1 MRVETERMY
10 LYPLSDE
17 EMRLVI
23 EKESDPEMKQA
34 YTEML
39 EGSLSNPDKR
49 IWYAIWNMELKD
61 DPETIVGDFCFKGF
75 GDDGVIEIGYGL
87 KEEYRHHGY
96 MTEAVK
102 AITEWALSQD
112 GVKQVEAETDAENI
126 DSQKVL
132 FQSGFASNGKMG
144 EEGPRFV
151 YENMLFLMIMVI
163 MVCSLTACGQQETGT
178 DDAAY
183 PWSDA
188 PVETIEAIVEVVQL
202 PDEPSMDDSSS
213 STEIFENKDNW
224 PDVEELVNQRGDET
238 TVYLLADGRY
248 MDRINAVYIYD
259 GKDTWTDES
268 GVEWN
273 KAVK

>member
-1 MRVETERMY
+1 MY

-23 EKESDPEMKQA
+23 EKESDPETKQA

-39 EGSLSNPDKR
+39 EGCLSNADKR

-61 DPETIVGDFCFKGF
+61 ESGIIVGDFCFKGLS
-75 GDDGVIEIGYGL
+75 DDGVIEIGYGL

-96 MTEAVK
+96 MTEAVI

-132 FQSGFASNGKMG
+132 FQSGFVSNGKVG

-151 YENMLFLMIMVI
+151 YE
-163 MVCSLTACGQQETGT
+163 
-178 DDAAY
+178 
-183 PWSDA
+183 
-188 PVETIEAIVEVVQL
+188 
-202 PDEPSMDDSSS
+202 
-213 STEIFENKDNW
+213 
-224 PDVEELVNQRGDET
+224 
-238 TVYLLADGRY
+238 GR
-248 MDRINAVYIYD
+248 
-259 GKDTWTDES
+259 
-268 GVEWN
+268 
-273 KAVK
+273 

>member
-23 EKESDPEMKQA
+23 ENESDPEMKQA

-39 EGSLSNPDKR
+39 EGCLSNPDKR

-61 DPETIVGDFCFKGF
+61 NSETIVGDFCFKGL
-75 GDDGVIEIGYGL
+75 GDDGVVEIGYGL

-96 MTEAVK
+96 MTEAVI

-112 GVKQVEAETDAENI
+112 GVKQVEAETDAKNI

-132 FQSGFASNGKMG
+132 FQSGFVSNGKVG

-151 YENMLFLMIMVI
+151 YE
-163 MVCSLTACGQQETGT
+163 
-178 DDAAY
+178 
-183 PWSDA
+183 
-188 PVETIEAIVEVVQL
+188 
-202 PDEPSMDDSSS
+202 
-213 STEIFENKDNW
+213 
-224 PDVEELVNQRGDET
+224 
-238 TVYLLADGRY
+238 GR
-248 MDRINAVYIYD
+248 
-259 GKDTWTDES
+259 
-268 GVEWN
+268 
-273 KAVK
+273 

>member
-96 MTEAVK
+96 MTEAVI

-126 DSQKVL
+126 ASQKVL
-132 FQSGFASNGKMG
+132 FRSGFVSNGKMG

-151 YENMLFLMIMVI
+151 YE
-163 MVCSLTACGQQETGT
+163 
-178 DDAAY
+178 D
-183 PWSDA
+183 
-188 PVETIEAIVEVVQL
+188 
-202 PDEPSMDDSSS
+202 
-213 STEIFENKDNW
+213 
-224 PDVEELVNQRGDET
+224 
-238 TVYLLADGRY
+238 
-248 MDRINAVYIYD
+248 IYR
-259 GKDTWTDES
+259 
-268 GVEWN
+268 
-273 KAVK
+273 

>member
-49 IWYAIWNMELKD
+49 IWYAIWNMELKG

-96 MTEAVK
+96 MTE
-102 AITEWALSQD
+102 WALSQES
-112 GVKQVEAETDAENI
+112 VKQVEAETDAGNI
-126 DSQKVL
+126 ASQKVL
-132 FQSGFASNGKMG
+132 FRSGFISNGKMG

-151 YENMLFLMIMVI
+151 Y
-163 MVCSLTACGQQETGT
+163 G
-178 DDAAY
+178 
-183 PWSDA
+183 
-188 PVETIEAIVEVVQL
+188 
-202 PDEPSMDDSSS
+202 
-213 STEIFENKDNW
+213 
-224 PDVEELVNQRGDET
+224 
-238 TVYLLADGRY
+238 
-248 MDRINAVYIYD
+248 DRI
-259 GKDTWTDES
+259 
-268 GVEWN
+268 
-273 KAVK
+273 

>member
-10 LYPLSDE
+10 LYPLGDE

-61 DPETIVGDFCFKGF
+61 ESGIIAGDFCFKGL
-75 GDDGVIEIGYGL
+75 GDDGVVEIGYGL

-96 MTEAVK
+96 MTEAVI

-132 FQSGFASNGKMG
+132 FQSGFVSNGKVG

-151 YENMLFLMIMVI
+151 YE
-163 MVCSLTACGQQETGT
+163 
-178 DDAAY
+178 
-183 PWSDA
+183 
-188 PVETIEAIVEVVQL
+188 
-202 PDEPSMDDSSS
+202 
-213 STEIFENKDNW
+213 
-224 PDVEELVNQRGDET
+224 
-238 TVYLLADGRY
+238 GR
-248 MDRINAVYIYD
+248 R
-259 GKDTWTDES
+259 
-268 GVEWN
+268 
-273 KAVK
+273 

>member
-10 LYPLSDE
+10 LYPLNDE

-61 DPETIVGDFCFKGF
+61 DPGIIAGDFCFKGL

-102 AITEWALSQD
+102 EITEWALSQES
-112 GVKQVEAETDAENI
+112 VKQVEAETDAENI
-126 DSQKVL
+126 ASQKVL
-132 FQSGFASNGKMG
+132 SRSGFVSNGKVG

-151 YENMLFLMIMVI
+151 YSQKRYRSN
-163 MVCSLTACGQQETGT
+163 GT
-178 DDAAY
+178 
-183 PWSDA
+183 
-188 PVETIEAIVEVVQL
+188 
-202 PDEPSMDDSSS
+202 
-213 STEIFENKDNW
+213 
-224 PDVEELVNQRGDET
+224 
-238 TVYLLADGRY
+238 
-248 MDRINAVYIYD
+248 
-259 GKDTWTDES
+259 
-268 GVEWN
+268 
-273 KAVK
+273 

>member
-23 EKESDPEMKQA
+23 ENESDHEMKPA

-39 EGSLSNPDKR
+39 EGSLSNSDKR

-61 DPETIVGDFCFKGF
+61 ESGIIVGDFCFKGL

-102 AITEWALSQD
+102 VITEWALSQD

-126 DSQKVL
+126 ASQKVL
-132 FQSGFASNGKMG
+132 LQSGFISNGKMG

-151 YENMLFLMIMVI
+151 V
-163 MVCSLTACGQQETGT
+163 SL
-178 DDAAY
+178 
-183 PWSDA
+183 
-188 PVETIEAIVEVVQL
+188 
-202 PDEPSMDDSSS
+202 
-213 STEIFENKDNW
+213 K
-224 PDVEELVNQRGDET
+224 R
-238 TVYLLADGRY
+238 
-248 MDRINAVYIYD
+248 
-259 GKDTWTDES
+259 
-268 GVEWN
+268 
-273 KAVK
+273 